1 MSNQKEKSIMKTT
14 IRTNNNIT
22 LVGRVTKVKEFG
34 RDVAAVT
41 IAIDNGRDKNGEDIP
56 STFVEIKSF
65 EPKTYNML
73 KTGMLVMV
81 SAFFRNNNYEKNGEK
96 RYELDVVAGC
106 IEFLESKAVVEARE
120 AAKTTA

>member
-1 MSNQKEKSIMKTT
+1 MKTT

-56 STFVEIKSF
+56 STFVEVKSF

-81 SAFFRNNNYEKNGEK
+81 SAFFRNNNYEKDGEK

-106 IEFLESKAVVEARE
+106 IEFLESKAVIEARE
-120 AAKTTA
+120 AAKATA